1 MHCLYTRIDNDD
13 GSIYFVPVKE
23 VKKNDTV
30 IFDRQRL
37 SACSKRI
44 EQALLVFLVMKS
56 ENVDFNTAAK
66 EVARELGLQASTV
79 KDKITRQLQL
89 DTKCVEIMINDFIA
103 GKNTNFKRELMQ
115 KVVRVKADTDAIDF
129 FCK

>member
-13 GSIYFVPVKE
+13 GSVYFVPVKE

-79 KDKITRQLQL
+79 KDKITRQLEL
-89 DTKCVEIMINDFIA
+89 DTKGVEIMINDFIA
-103 GKNTNFKRELMQ
+103 GKNTNFKRELM
-115 KVVRVKADTDAIDF
+115 KKIVRVKADTDAIDF